1 MIVIP
6 DLFGAYQK
14 GREAA
19 IEENWKDLQNYENIE
34 HARHQNDAAALT
46 NLATMADFGK
56 QRRLTDNQVTN
67 SDLETELNVKSQIGK
82 LFNTGTNNLI
92 AGVNYG
98 TINDNLDTVKGIAAN
113 NLKTIAN
120 NSQTGVYNSGTN
132 VYNASIVHGVTEQ
145 YYPELYNAAAASV
158 KAGADIQT
166 ITAQYGP
173 AVTKMALDLQLQQGL
188 INKEQYNQEM
198 TRLRAIAPYVGP
210 TAAANA
216 QAGYITAQG
225 NVTQAGY
232 NNKVIDYTNKSFALQ
247 NQLAQLTN
255 AYQTEVATGGPNTK
269 RAMDLARKIGEV
281 QNELARLAGV
291 TGSIAAHTPTS
302 VPVVDPST
310 GVYLGSMD
318 TTTGA
323 VTRANPTTGTTTG
336 TTATTGNMF
345 SASPPVRTPSQIAA
359 DSIGRTTVMT
369 GTPLISLNS
378 PATKQTTTA
387 THYLPN
393 GQRVVTSTPVRTSTA
408 LISPSQLNSNL
419 QNRKGGVL

>member
-19 IEENWKDLQNYENIE
+19 IEANWKDLQNYEGVEN
-34 HARHQNDAAALT
+34 ARHQNDAAALT

-67 SDLETELNVKSQIGK
+67 SDLVTELNVESHPGNVYNART
-82 LFNTGTNNLI
+82 NTLI

-113 NLKTIAN
+113 NLTTIAN
-120 NSQTGVYNSGTN
+120 NAQTGVNNSGTN
-132 VYNASIVHGVTEQ
+132 LLNSSIAYGVTEQ

-173 AVTKMALDLQLQQGL
+173 AVTKLALDLKLKEGL
-188 INKEQYNQEM
+188 ITYEQYNQEM

-216 QAGYITAQG
+216 QAGLITAQG
-225 NVTQAGY
+225 NVTQSRY
-232 NNKVIDYTNKSFALQ
+232 NNKVIDYTNKAFALQ
-247 NQLAQLTN
+247 NRLAQLTS
-255 AYQTEVATGGPNTK
+255 AYKTEEATGGPNTK
-269 RAMDLARKIGEV
+269 RATDLAKQIAEV
-281 QNELARLAGV
+281 QDELARLAGV
-291 TGSIAAHTPTS
+291 TGPIAAHTPTS
-302 VPVVDPST
+302 VPVIDPST

-318 TTTGA
+318 TYTGA
-323 VTRANPTTGTTTG
+323 VTRANPTSGTTTG
-336 TTATTGNMF
+336 NLF

-359 DSIGRTTVMT
+359 DNTGRTTVMT
-369 GTPLISLNS
+369 GTPLIAIRT
-378 PATKQTTTA
+378 PTTQQTTTA

>member
-19 IEENWKDLQNYENIE
+19 IEANWKDLQNYESIE
-34 HARHQNDAAALT
+34 NARHQNDAAALT

-56 QRRLTDNQVTN
+56 QRRITDNQVTN
-67 SDLETELNVKSQIGK
+67 SDLTTELNVASQPGK
-82 LFNTGTNNLI
+82 LYDAGTNNLI

-98 TINDNLDTVKGIAAN
+98 TINDNLDKVKDIAAYNLTTLTN
-113 NLKTIAN
+113 NA
-120 NSQTGVYNSGTN
+120 QTGVYNSGTN
-132 VYNASIVHGVTEQ
+132 VYNSSIVHGVTEQ

-173 AVTKMALDLQLQQGL
+173 AVTKLALDLRLQQGL
-188 INKEQYNQEM
+188 INKEEYNQEM
-198 TRLRAIAPYVGP
+198 SRLQAIALYVGP
-210 TAAANA
+210 TAAAKA
-216 QAGYITAQG
+216 QAGLITAQG
-225 NVTQAGY
+225 NVTQSQY
-232 NNKVIDYTNKSFALQ
+232 NNKVIDYTNKSFTLQ

-255 AYQTEVATGGPNTK
+255 DYEVEVAIAGPNTK
-269 RAMDLARKIGEV
+269 RAMDLAKRISDV
-281 QNELARLAGV
+281 QTNLTRLAGV
-291 TGSIAAHTPTS
+291 TGPIAAHTPTS

-318 TTTGA
+318 TATGA
-323 VTRANPTTGTTTG
+323 VTRANPTSGTTTG
-336 TTATTGNMF
+336 TTTTGNMF
-345 SASPPVRTPSQIAA
+345 SASPLVRTPSQIAT
-359 DSIGRTTVMT
+359 DNIGRTTVMT
-369 GTPLISLNS
+369 GTPLISIGT
-378 PATKQTTTA
+378 PTTQQTTTA

-393 GQRVVTSTPVRTSTA
+393 GQRGVTSTPVRTSTA